1 MSNFRLYYIYRCKTF
16 LRMKCRHLFPKKMRM
31 FIEDKR
37 KGKASLRYNEQT
49 ILKQCKEV
57 RRFSLRWH

>member
-1 MSNFRLYYIYRCKTF
+1 MS
-16 LRMKCRHLFPKKMRM
+16 PPVPEKMRM

-57 RRFSLRWH
+57 RRFLVFQKRRALPPGAFCF